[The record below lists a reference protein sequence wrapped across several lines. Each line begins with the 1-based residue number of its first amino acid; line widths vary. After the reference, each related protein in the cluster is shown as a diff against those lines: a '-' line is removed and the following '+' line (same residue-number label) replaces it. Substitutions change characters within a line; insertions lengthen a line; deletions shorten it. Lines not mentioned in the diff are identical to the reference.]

1 MSRDSESFC
10 LTFRSNAGPKQ
21 SILSMIFL
29 IFGAVYWTPRSLWAF
44 DGSIHMDIT
53 SRAFREVPGAYQRAD
68 IGWVNNLHY
77 WLDVYEG
84 GEPDQYKHSMRPAG
98 ATREVAEWAAD
109 TYIKAHVALAAAAAN
124 LNEKGEA
131 GKHLVRALHAAQ
143 DRKHQW
149 CSCGSSSNPG
159 ESDKACSADPQGYPD
174 GCPNPGD
181 GNHGL
186 RNCNFRGLERDA
198 WSNNFQLLT
207 DRDPRGWQE
216 QAALDDSKAILRD
229 FLGLLGAAPPP

>member
-1 MSRDSESFC
+1 
-10 LTFRSNAGPKQ
+10 
-21 SILSMIFL
+21 MIFL

-174 GCPNPGD
+174 GCPTPGN

-186 RNCNFRGLERDA
+186 RNCRVPQLDA
-198 WSNNFQLLT
+198 LRNFQLIT
-207 DRDPRGWQE
+207 DFVPGVNQQGVNQE
-216 QAALDDSKAILRD
+216 DKALEDSKAVLRD
-229 FLGLLGAAPPP
+229 FLKALSEAP